1 VLYIRFQ
8 FEKTTGF
15 CSHYRPPF
23 LTFNGKH
30 DSLHTHTE
38 FFRCSCQGEGSVG
51 RSCQEDGDDGT
62 AKDKNCGHVE
72 EKTERRIIG
81 QMAYFLFHPAYT
93 MYYQGMLNKNKVE
106 VKDMKKHE
114 AYEKD
119 MNIKLRKWGAKID
132 ELKAEMDRADAK
144 TRESIYSE
152 MEKLQEMR
160 RNAQERLES
169 LKNSGKDSF
178 KDLKTGVDNAVKDL
192 GEAVGS
198 ALSHFK

>member
-1 VLYIRFQ
+1 
-8 FEKTTGF
+8 
-15 CSHYRPPF
+15 
-23 LTFNGKH
+23 
-30 DSLHTHTE
+30 
-38 FFRCSCQGEGSVG
+38 
-51 RSCQEDGDDGT
+51 
-62 AKDKNCGHVE
+62 
-72 EKTERRIIG
+72 
-81 QMAYFLFHPAYT
+81 
-93 MYYQGMLNKNKVE
+93 
-106 VKDMKKHE
+106 MKKHE

-160 RNAQERLES
+160 RKAQEKLES